1 MQNKGNHS
9 IKRYRTYIGMHSLG
23 RTLGL
28 KKRFGGLHR
37 TYYALF
43 KGKAKGRNWKGSRW
57 IRAEQTQENGE
68 GRMNEAHYIYAE
80 SLSVQL
86 SGTA

>member
-1 MQNKGNHS
+1 MH
-9 IKRYRTYIGMHSLG
+9 RTYTGMHSLG

-28 KKRFGGLHR
+28 NKRFGGLYM

-43 KGKAKGRNWKGSRW
+43 KGKAKGRKRKGSRW

-68 GRMNEAHYIYAE
+68 GRIKEAHYI
-80 SLSVQL
+80 
-86 SGTA
+86 